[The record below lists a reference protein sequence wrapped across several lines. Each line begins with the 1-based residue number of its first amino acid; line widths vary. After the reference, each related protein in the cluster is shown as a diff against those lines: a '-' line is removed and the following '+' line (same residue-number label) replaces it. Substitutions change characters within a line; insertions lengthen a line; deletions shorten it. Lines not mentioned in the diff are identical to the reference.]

1 MSSVNSLALQSSNT
15 CRRYKSNGKQCTLF
29 SDCFLSD
36 LGLQFLLKLICL
48 CLLVSICSLKIY
60 ILQVVYLR
68 QFKELRTLNLSGN
81 PFCSQADYKP
91 YVIAF
96 LSSVNF
102 LDYRLIDEQSVSI
115 PTQLGCN
122 YIY

>member
-1 MSSVNSLALQSSNT
+1 M
-15 CRRYKSNGKQCTLF
+15 
-29 SDCFLSD
+29 
-36 LGLQFLLKLICL
+36 
-48 CLLVSICSLKIY
+48 
-60 ILQVVYLR
+60 VYLR

-115 PTQLGCN
+115 STQLGCN
-122 YIY
+122 DIPIYIFFYGVVFQYTQIVHLLLFSIL